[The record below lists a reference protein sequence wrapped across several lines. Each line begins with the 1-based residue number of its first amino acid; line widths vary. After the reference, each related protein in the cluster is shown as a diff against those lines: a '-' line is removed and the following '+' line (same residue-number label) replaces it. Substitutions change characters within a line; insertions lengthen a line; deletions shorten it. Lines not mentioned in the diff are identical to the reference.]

1 MKKSISITNIILS
14 IVILFGGISY
24 SILHSIPVKAFASAA
39 FVALGLVNF
48 VFALKNGSKNRAFT
62 VVMFIGM
69 VVAMI
74 ADIVLEIYFMTG
86 AIIFAISHVF
96 NYASYCTLAP
106 IRWRDMIP
114 GGIIFVFSCAI
125 ILLVPIFD
133 FGGNVMQI
141 VCLVYALIIS
151 LMLGKS
157 ISNYN
162 REKCL
167 LNLLLLIGSAL
178 YFFSDM
184 MLLFSHFSD
193 VPDFVGTLC
202 VISYY
207 IAQIFLAHSI
217 LRSQDECSKP
227 LDV

>member
-1 MKKSISITNIILS
+1 MKRSISIANIILS

-39 FVALGLVNF
+39 FVALGLVNL

-69 VVAMI
+69 VIAMV
-74 ADIVLEIYFMTG
+74 ADIMLEIYFMTG

-96 NYASYCTLAP
+96 NFASYCTLAP
-106 IRWRDMIP
+106 FRWRDAIP
-114 GGIIFVFSCAI
+114 GGIMFAVSCAVVLI
-125 ILLVPIFD
+125 PPIFD
-133 FGGNVMQI
+133 FGGNIMLI

-151 LMLGKS
+151 LMLGKA
-157 ISNYN
+157 ISNY
-162 REKCL
+162 RSDKCL
-167 LNLLLLIGSAL
+167 LNLLLLVGSVL

-193 VPDFVGTLC
+193 APGFVGKLC
-202 VISYY
+202 VNSYY

-217 LRSQDECSKP
+217 LRSQDESVKK
-227 LDV
+227 LDA